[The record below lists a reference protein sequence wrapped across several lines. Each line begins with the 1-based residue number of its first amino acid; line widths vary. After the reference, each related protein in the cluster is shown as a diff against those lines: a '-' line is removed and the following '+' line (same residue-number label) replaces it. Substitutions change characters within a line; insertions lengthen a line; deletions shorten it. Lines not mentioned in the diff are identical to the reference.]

1 MGTYTEVWH
10 GHHSHPKVRIGTTRM
25 CMILTHCRGNPNC
38 ASVVACWSG
47 LQMLVCELLCT
58 RLLRGRGG
66 LYPARRDWSIG
77 MLEQIPD
84 VGVRVFHPLLLQ
96 GKVGSHPEG

>member
-1 MGTYTEVWH
+1 
-10 GHHSHPKVRIGTTRM
+10 
-25 CMILTHCRGNPNC
+25 
-38 ASVVACWSG
+38 
-47 LQMLVCELLCT
+47 MLVCELLCT